1 MKLEAGY
8 KTDKGRQRSHN
19 EDACLVM
26 TPQDIFAVADG
37 VGGSNAGEIASSSAL
52 QVAEAFFTEMP
63 PQKDDDEDQLG
74 YLFRRC
80 VDRINQRVVEMAKA
94 TPERKGMACTLLL
107 AYVTPRDAY
116 FVNVGDSRGY
126 IYRGGSLFKI
136 TEDHSY
142 VNKLVSMGVLTRD
155 EAEAQEDNH
164 VITRAIGANTR
175 IAADYYR
182 TGLVPGDVLLLCTDG
197 LYNELSEETI
207 AGFIKKDPPMQQL
220 ADTLVEAANEAG
232 GRDNITAVCIKVIG
246 KDEENGQ

>member
-80 VDRINQRVVEMAKA
+80 VDRINQRVVETTQIGRASCR
-94 TPERKGMACTLLL
+94 ER
-107 AYVTPRDAY
+107 V
-116 FVNVGDSRGY
+116 
-126 IYRGGSLFKI
+126 
-136 TEDHSY
+136 
-142 VNKLVSMGVLTRD
+142 
-155 EAEAQEDNH
+155 
-164 VITRAIGANTR
+164 
-175 IAADYYR
+175 
-182 TGLVPGDVLLLCTDG
+182 
-197 LYNELSEETI
+197 
-207 AGFIKKDPPMQQL
+207 
-220 ADTLVEAANEAG
+220 
-232 GRDNITAVCIKVIG
+232 
-246 KDEENGQ
+246 